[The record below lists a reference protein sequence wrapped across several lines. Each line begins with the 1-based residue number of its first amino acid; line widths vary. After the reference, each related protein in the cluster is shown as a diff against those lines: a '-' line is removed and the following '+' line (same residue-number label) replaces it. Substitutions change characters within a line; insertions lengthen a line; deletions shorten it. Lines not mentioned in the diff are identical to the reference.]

1 MQFRRFPHFLSAP
14 LAVLASLTFAP
25 ALVAQE
31 LPLLP
36 QIEDLYKTDVAIEP
50 VTLPEGK
57 TTFYIRQRADPQ
69 TRTVR
74 QSLWRVDE
82 GSTPRA
88 VEAGEPDAFSPQLS
102 PDGKWLLFLS
112 ARPFAD
118 GTPAFKPVPPY
129 SDPAADI
136 WLMSVNGGPAIPL
149 GGKAKPYGRVITDK
163 FYGRVAFSPDGRRLV
178 FVADDGRDL
187 RTEAERRNNVIVA
200 REDQGEGYEG
210 YGPMQV
216 WVAELAS
223 SPKDTAAARI
233 TRVTADDFWY
243 GDPQWAPDG
252 SFLVVHANRTADQES
267 VRYSVNRNYDLW
279 KINLADR
286 RLEQLTTGPGP
297 EFYPRISPDGRRVL
311 CLSSPR
317 RGPHQDVFN
326 LTLVELDSGGAKSR
340 VVFDHHAPATSPPP
354 HLSPAQPLPDACWR
368 DVRRVFFNGVSGVKT
383 LPQLVDLDAGPQTIE
398 DKSPPP
404 VRRGPRPPAGNP
416 LIGPR
421 LRAQDEIV
429 RWKSF
434 DGLEIEGV
442 LTRPP
447 ESVARPPFKLLLLPH
462 GGPHHRATSGGGL
475 DVQIFA
481 TRGFAVFQP
490 NFRGSTGYGLKFLDA
505 DRNDFG
511 GGDMRDILTGIEH
524 LVQQG
529 IADPKRQFVYG
540 VSYGGF
546 VTSWLVGQTRQFSA
560 AVAQNAVTD
569 LNTMWHLSDLQS
581 WTDWDMS
588 GRPWEVAARLREHSP
603 LTHAPKVRTPTLI
616 LHATNDRRCPVA
628 MGVMF
633 HRALKTVGVE
643 TGLVLYPD
651 EGHPIKQLPHREDVM
666 RRVLEWFEKH
676 DPGPAKK

>member
-1 MQFRRFPHFLSAP
+1 MHSRRLPRVFWFWLAGLALGP
-14 LAVLASLTFAP
+14 LGS
-25 ALVAQE
+25 AQE
-31 LPLLP
+31 LPPLP
-36 QIEDLYKTDVAIEP
+36 QIEDLYKTDLPTEP
-50 VTLPEGK
+50 VTTADGR

-69 TRTVR
+69 TRTIK

-82 GSTPRA
+82 GGQPRA
-88 VEAGEPDAFSPQLS
+88 VEAGEPDAFGLQLS
-102 PDGKWLLFLS
+102 PDGKWILFLS
-112 ARPFAD
+112 TRSFAD

-129 SDPAADI
+129 SDTAVDI
-136 WLMSVNGGPAIPL
+136 WLVPVSGGPAIPL

-187 RTEAERRNNVIVA
+187 RTQAERRNNVIVV

-216 WVAELAS
+216 WVADLADK
-223 SPKDTAAARI
+223 PAASAASRI
-233 TRVTADDFWY
+233 TRVTTDDFWY

-279 KINLADR
+279 KIHLADR

-297 EFYPRISPDGRRVL
+297 EFSPRISPDGRRIL

-317 RGPHQDVFN
+317 RGPHKDVFN

-340 VVFDHHAPATSPPP
+340 VVFNHHAPISTPAP
-354 HLSPAQPLPDACWR
+354 HLSPAQPLPDHCWR
-368 DVRRVFFNGVSGVKT
+368 DTRRVFFNGVSGVKT
-383 LPQLVDLDAGPQTIE
+383 LPQLVDLDVGPQAIE
-398 DKSPPP
+398 DKSPPSA
-404 VRRGPRPPAGNP
+404 RRGPKLPTASP
-416 LIGPR
+416 LIGAR
-421 LRAQDEIV
+421 RRALDEIV
-429 RWKSF
+429 RWQSF

-447 ESVARPPFKLLLLPH
+447 ESVARPPYKLLLLPH
-462 GGPHHRATSGGGL
+462 GGPHHRATSGGGF
-475 DVQIFA
+475 DVQLFA

-524 LVQQG
+524 LVRQG

-540 VSYGGF
+540 VSYGGYM
-546 VTSWLVGQTRQFSA
+546 TSWLVGQTHQFRA

-569 LNTMWHLSDLQS
+569 LNAMWHLSDLQS

-588 GRPWEVAARLREHSP
+588 GRPWEVAARFREHSP

-628 MGVMF
+628 MGAMF
-633 HRALKTVGVE
+633 HRALKQAGVE
-643 TGLVLYPD
+643 TGLVLYPE
-651 EGHPIKQLPHREDVM
+651 EGHPIKQLPHREDVL

-676 DPGPAKK
+676 DPGSAKN